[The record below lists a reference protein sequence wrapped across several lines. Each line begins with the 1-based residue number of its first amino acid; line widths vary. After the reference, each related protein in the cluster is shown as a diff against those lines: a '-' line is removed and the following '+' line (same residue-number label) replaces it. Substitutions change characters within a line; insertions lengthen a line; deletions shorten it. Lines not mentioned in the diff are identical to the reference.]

1 MAVAYWSL
9 KKFADN
15 IYKALFYVI
24 RYKNTLY
31 YIDSHTVLNLST
43 LEFGEKD
50 AHFKNM
56 DEFLVDDKHLKDICE
71 SIEIYYQGYAFSD
84 GYDEQLKA
92 ARIYK
97 ERMEGIR
104 KNNPYIVTNSLVDE
118 KGYERREGCIIQ
130 YISYDDF
137 MKMAYAEYSGKE
149 FKIKYNN
156 KIYLFKYGMFSCK
169 FGEIFPNKSLSK
181 YQSYN
186 DIFTKSRRD
195 ENALH
200 VIWDKCELIDHKL
213 KVPQSGKAGAVF
225 PLVGYKELDE
235 ILKVAQEN
243 LKKEILDL

>member
-9 KKFADN
+9 KKFTDN
-15 IYKALFYVI
+15 IHRALFYVI

-31 YIDSHTVLNLST
+31 YIDSYTVLNLST
-43 LEFGEKD
+43 LRFCEKD

-56 DEFLVDDKHLKDICE
+56 DVFLVDDKHLKDIFE
-71 SIEIYYQGYAFSD
+71 NLEICYQGYAFTN

-97 ERMEGIR
+97 ERIEGIR

-118 KGYERREGCIIQ
+118 KGYERRKGHIIQ

-137 MKMAYAEYSGKE
+137 MEMAYAEYSGKE
-149 FKIKYNN
+149 FKIKYND

-169 FGEIFPNKSLSK
+169 FGEISPNKSLSK

-186 DIFTKSRRD
+186 DIFTKSRID
-195 ENALH
+195 ENSLY

-213 KVPQSGKAGAVF
+213 KVPQGGKAGAVF
-225 PLVGYKELDE
+225 PLVGHKELDE
-235 ILKVAQEN
+235 ILKTAQYN
-243 LKKEILDL
+243 

>member
-1 MAVAYWSL
+1 MVKIAVAYWSL
-9 KKFADN
+9 KKFTDN

-31 YIDSHTVLNLST
+31 YIDGYAMLNLST
-43 LEFGEKD
+43 LEFFESGFTIKNIGD
-50 AHFKNM
+50 FKIESEIVKN
-56 DEFLVDDKHLKDICE
+56 VCE
-71 SIEIYYQGYAFSD
+71 DIEIVYQKLAVKY

-104 KNNPYIVTNSLVDE
+104 KDNPYIVTNSLVDE

-137 MKMAYAEYSGKE
+137 MEMAYAEYSGKE
-149 FKIKYNN
+149 FKIKYND

-169 FGEIFPNKSLSK
+169 FGEISPNKSLSK
-181 YQSYN
+181 YQNYN
-186 DIFTKSRRD
+186 DIFTKSRID
-195 ENALH
+195 ENSLY

-213 KVPQSGKAGAVF
+213 KVPQGGKAGAVF
-225 PLVGYKELDE
+225 PLVGHKELDE
-235 ILKVAQEN
+235 ILKIAQYN
-243 LKKEILDL
+243 